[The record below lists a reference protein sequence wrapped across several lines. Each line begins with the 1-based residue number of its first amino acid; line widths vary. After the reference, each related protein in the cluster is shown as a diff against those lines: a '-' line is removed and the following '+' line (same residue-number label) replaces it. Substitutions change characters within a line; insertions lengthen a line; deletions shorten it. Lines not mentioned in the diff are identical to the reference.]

1 MIAQHEARPGRQAAG
16 RPGSDTVVDAGLMN
30 LVVEHTPAAIAVVD
44 TDMRYLLVSRRW
56 LTDHGLTAT
65 DVIGVSH
72 YELFPDVPERWRI
85 AHRQALQ
92 GETLYAEEDRFER
105 TDGRVDWVRWS
116 LHPWYQANG
125 AVGGLVIFAEVI
137 TRQKEQE
144 MALRRLSTV
153 LHQMTDPLV
162 LIDSDNRLVEVN
174 DAAAGWIGR
183 NRDQIVGRRVED
195 LVLASQWPAVRDLLD
210 RCRAG
215 ERMDSLQAELPDP
228 SGSTMVPML
237 VTFSLVSNP
246 EADGGDVAVVAKDL
260 TGVKRSQA
268 ALFSLTQRFAEAR
281 QSESLATFSLGMAHD
296 LNNLLTVIQGS
307 AEQLENEVTSPLL
320 TRTARRIITAG
331 RRAAILTDQLLAISQ
346 SRPPRLDR
354 LDLGRLLDERR
365 HDLERRDDNRITVRL
380 ATPAEDVI
388 VLADLA
394 LVDEILANV
403 LANSAEAMPT
413 HDVVDIDLTTVTVDD
428 GGATEVGIAPG
439 AYARL
444 AITDFGEG
452 MPPDVVARAFEPMF
466 TTKTRGR
473 GTGLGLAVA
482 RSMVKSMD
490 GHIDI
495 ESEVG
500 RGTTVT
506 VLLPLAPG
514 MAEAGD
520 Q

>member
-1 MIAQHEARPGRQAAG
+1 MIAQHDEISGRRAAG
-16 RPGSDTVVDAGLMN
+16 QPGSDTMVDAGLMQ

-56 LTDHGLTAT
+56 LTDYGLAPT

-72 YELFPDVPERWRI
+72 YEIFPDIPERWRM

-92 GETLYAEEDRFER
+92 GETLSADEDRFER
-105 TDGRVDWVRWS
+105 TDGRVDWIRWS

-125 AVGGLVIFAEVI
+125 AVGGLVIFTEVV
-137 TRQKEQE
+137 TAQKEQE
-144 MALRRLSTV
+144 IALRRLSTV

-162 LIDSDNRLVEVN
+162 LVDSDNRLVEVN

-183 NRDQIVGRRVED
+183 NRDEIVGARAED
-195 LVLASQWPAVRDLLD
+195 LVPAPQWPAVRDLLD

-215 ERMDSLQAELPDP
+215 EQMDGLQAELLNP
-228 SGSTMVPML
+228 SGSALVPML
-237 VTFSLVSNP
+237 VTFSSVGHP
-246 EADGGDVAVVAKDL
+246 DAAGGDVAVVAKDL

-268 ALFSLTQRFAEAR
+268 ALFSVTQRIAEAR
-281 QSESLATFSLGMAHD
+281 QSESLATFALGMAHD

-307 AEQLENEVTSPLL
+307 AEQLENGVTTPSL
-320 TRTARRIITAG
+320 TNTARRIITAG
-331 RRAAILTDQLLAISQ
+331 RRAAMLTDQLLAISQ

-354 LDLGRLLDERR
+354 LDLGRLLAERH
-365 HDLERRDDNRITVRL
+365 HDLERHDDNRITVRL
-380 ATPAEDVI
+380 ATPAEGVI
-388 VLADLA
+388 VLADRA
-394 LVDEILANV
+394 LVDEILASV

-413 HDVVDIDLTTVTVDD
+413 KGVVEIDLTTVTVDD
-428 GGATEVGIAPG
+428 RGAELGVSPG
-439 AYARL
+439 VYARL

-482 RSMVKSMD
+482 RSMVRSMD
-490 GHIDI
+490 GHIGI

-514 MAEAGD
+514 GAEAGGR
-520 Q
+520 